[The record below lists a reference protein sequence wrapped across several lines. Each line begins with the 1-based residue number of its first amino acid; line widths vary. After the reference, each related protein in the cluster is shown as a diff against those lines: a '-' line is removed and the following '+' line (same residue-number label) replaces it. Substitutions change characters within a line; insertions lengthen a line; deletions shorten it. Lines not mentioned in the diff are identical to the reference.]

1 MRKIVL
7 TEEMKVYINDNRLNM
22 TMREIANKLK
32 VNHQTIRSYL
42 NWEKLDYKICAKKN
56 RQDLTIRENEIMEL
70 IAKGLSNKE
79 ISQKLDIT
87 VSTLKTHLGHI
98 YQKYGLTGLDTR
110 LQRLRAVLRFQKE
123 KNQ

>member
-1 MRKIVL
+1 M
-7 TEEMKVYINDNRLNM
+7 
-22 TMREIANKLK
+22 
-32 VNHQTIRSYL
+32 
-42 NWEKLDYKICAKKN
+42 
-56 RQDLTIRENEIMEL
+56 TIRENEIMEL